1 MGCSV
6 SVVKPCAF
14 GPQACDNVRHAESR
28 LTLVCLLADSR
39 DRQADSLR
47 RLKWRRFARMQRPFV
62 LAFGLWLIIA
72 AGFRPATAFSQTA
85 PAQPSRVAASPS
97 GPSGPI
103 DVLPEPKPP
112 APSVMSWL
120 TEPDT
125 IAEGTGALIGFIAF
139 NFYVAPIAAA
149 AGPAATGL
157 QSWLGTRVV
166 ASTLAATGAVL
177 TTTAYDVWSGRPLNY
192 VMYWGRGGA
201 VAGVAAG
208 SALLGVMG
216 YPASAALSRFSPAWV
231 ANRSF
236 LVGTALL
243 GDWAASNWARSRQST
258 QPP

>member
-1 MGCSV
+1 MQRSFV
-6 SVVKPCAF
+6 
-14 GPQACDNVRHAESR
+14 
-28 LTLVCLLADSR
+28 LTLGVCLAI
-39 DRQADSLR
+39 ATGLR
-47 RLKWRRFARMQRPFV
+47 PDA
-62 LAFGLWLIIA
+62 
-72 AGFRPATAFSQTA
+72 AFSQAA
-85 PAQPSRVAASPS
+85 PAQPPPVVSSPLALP
-97 GPSGPI
+97 GQF

-112 APSVMSWL
+112 EPTWTSWL

-125 IAEGTGALIGFIAF
+125 IAEGTGAVIGFIAF

-149 AGPAATGL
+149 AGPGATGL
-157 QSWLGTRVV
+157 QAWLGTRVV

-192 VMYWGRGGA
+192 MIFWGRGGA

-208 SALLGVMG
+208 SALLGVLG
-216 YPASAALSRFSPAWV
+216 YPASATLARFSPAWA

-243 GDWAASNWARSRQST
+243 GDWATTNWARSRQSP